1 LRKAAIE
8 ISACA
13 IIEAGEIP
21 DRLSN
26 DLFHRSGSDSHG
38 DYSWNEPMLALS
50 NREDKLIAPLTRKKK
65 DGTPYTRPD
74 NVEALLAVL
83 NDLPREALLERAQ
96 IRDRKNPSYLPS
108 ECLVHLIRAS
118 RAENSEAWFERLYKV
133 LADRV
138 MRAVP
143 AAASSSA
150 ASATDER
157 IRDAVFDRFVELLA
171 KDRIES
177 DDRLDFFEARFDLA
191 IKRLRLDAQERVW
204 REANRSDSMDE
215 EGSDAAD
222 VAASATTNPLDAEIF
237 FDPLFRER
245 LYVAIDALP
254 PEQRRTMHLLLIGWQ
269 IHSSDPSVMT
279 IAKALGCSDRSVR
292 NYRDRALKTLGAL
305 FNPGDDE

>member
-1 LRKAAIE
+1 
-8 ISACA
+8 
-13 IIEAGEIP
+13 
-21 DRLSN
+21 
-26 DLFHRSGSDSHG
+26 
-38 DYSWNEPMLALS
+38 M
-50 NREDKLIAPLTRKKK
+50 IAPLTRKKK

-74 NVEALLAVL
+74 NVEALLTVL
-83 NDLPREALLERAQ
+83 GDLPREALLERAR
-96 IRDRKNPSYLPS
+96 IRDRKDSDYVPS

-118 RAENSEAWFERLYKV
+118 RTENSEAWFERLYKV
-133 LADRV
+133 LAERV

-143 AAASSSA
+143 TAASGGT

-171 KDRIES
+171 KDRAEP

-191 IKRLRLDAQERVW
+191 IKRLRLDAQEPVW
-204 REANRSDSMDE
+204 REANRGDSMDDE
-215 EGSDAAD
+215 ESDAAD
-222 VAASATTNPLDAEIF
+222 AAAAAATTNPLDAEIIS
-237 FDPLFRER
+237 DPLFRER

-292 NYRDRALKTLGAL
+292 NYRDRALRTLGAL
-305 FNPGDDE
+305 FNPGDDV